1 MIDEFVPDKLHT
13 IRMNICN
20 TCEKLTSIKF
30 CSSCGCFMPVK
41 SRIKT
46 TSCPLGKWT
55 KFIESNNNVDPKLVT

>member
-1 MIDEFVPDKLHT
+1 
-13 IRMNICN
+13 MNICN

-41 SRIKT
+41 SRVKT